1 MPRRLIALAAAA
13 LALTAL
19 PPPAPA
25 EAQTVARIC
34 VANQAALIIRS
45 RLTYTDWQGVQ
56 HTTAW
61 TVLALGQR
69 QCNTLQDISSLSIQV
84 QFNDMTWKS
93 GCTRNFTGGDA
104 ARTRTLFV
112 AGTPFASGHPFSGEC
127 VVEQ

>member
-19 PPPAPA
+19 PPTAPA

-84 QFNDMTWKS
+84 QSSDVTWEP
-93 GCTRNFTGGDA
+93 GCTHNFVGPDA
-104 ARTRTLFV
+104 ARTRTVFV
-112 AGTPFASGHPFSGEC
+112 TGHPFSARC
-127 VVEQ
+127 NVEQ